1 VDDGDEARTEA
12 ERRRQS
18 WFGAKRHV
26 KTLLAAPVPHA
37 AARAASRYV
46 PSLRSGRLPAP
57 RDLHEVRGYA
67 LGGDF
72 VMLRPDRCENAKAL
86 YWGEGYRPAPEDAL
100 ALDVVVR
107 LARDARTFLD
117 VGAYT
122 GMFTLA
128 CAVSNPGL
136 RAHAFEIVPGVAD
149 LLEANVERN
158 RLADQVVIHREG
170 IGASGTSM
178 VVPSGEGGSAL
189 PSFFSSA
196 MTFPEGVTVG
206 FRSLDSLGELMEATP
221 VVMKVDV
228 EGTEDAVMEHGRA
241 FLAEHRPDVLC
252 EVLAGRARPGVLED
266 VLFPLGYR
274 AYLVRPD
281 RLLASERIRP
291 HPTFR
296 DWLFTKREPAALAG
310 LGIPLSG

>member
-1 VDDGDEARTEA
+1 VDEGDRTRTTTD
-12 ERRRQS
+12 RRRQS

-26 KTLLAAPVPHA
+26 KTLLSAPLPHA
-37 AARAASRYV
+37 AVVAASRYL
-46 PSLRSGRLPAP
+46 PSLRSGRMPAP
-57 RDLHEVRGYA
+57 RDLREVRGFA

-107 LARDARTFLD
+107 LAREARTFLD

-122 GMFTLA
+122 GMFTVA

-136 RAHAFEIVPGVAD
+136 RAHAFEIVPAVAT

-158 RLADQVVIHREG
+158 RLTDQVVVHREG
-170 IGASGTSM
+170 IGAPGTTM

-196 MTFPEGVTVG
+196 MTFAEGATVG
-206 FRSLDSLGELMEATP
+206 FRSLDSLGELVEAAP

-228 EGTEDAVMEHGRA
+228 EGTEDVVMTHGRA

-252 EVLAGRARPGVLED
+252 EVLAGRARPDVLED

-274 AYLVRPD
+274 AYLVRPS

-291 HPTFR
+291 HPTLR
-296 DWLFTKREPAALAG
+296 DWLFTTREPAALAD
-310 LGIPLSG
+310 LGIPLGR